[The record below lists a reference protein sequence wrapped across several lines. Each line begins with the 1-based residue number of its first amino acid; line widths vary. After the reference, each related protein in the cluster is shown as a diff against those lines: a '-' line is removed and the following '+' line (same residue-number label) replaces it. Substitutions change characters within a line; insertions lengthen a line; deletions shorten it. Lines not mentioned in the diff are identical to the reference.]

1 MNVDLAK
8 QSQISEADQR
18 SSPYLWRLRQSAEKL
33 AAAAPHA
40 AHKTRALFPPADDAR
55 QHARGG
61 RDDEREAIEKRARAT
76 VKRQGY
82 REDQWR
88 QYPTHVEFAE
98 NIVVALEALGL
109 LKPSS

>member
-1 MNVDLAK
+1 MTKHD
-8 QSQISEADQR
+8 
-18 SSPYLWRLRQSAEKL
+18 
-33 AAAAPHA
+33 
-40 AHKTRALFPPADDAR
+40 
-55 QHARGG
+55 
-61 RDDEREAIEKRARAT
+61 AIEKCARAM

-82 REDQWR
+82 GEHQWR

>member
-1 MNVDLAK
+1 MRASDRGNNRDGPACRGTPSPDSHPGPPMTLGNMHE
-8 QSQISEADQR
+8 EA
-18 SSPYLWRLRQSAEKL
+18 EMTK
-33 AAAAPHA
+33 
-40 AHKTRALFPPADDAR
+40 
-55 QHARGG
+55 
-61 RDDEREAIEKRARAT
+61 REAIEKCARAT

-109 LKPSS
+109 LKSSS